1 MYVCVCVCVCVRE
14 RVRERERWRQ
24 TQTQTQTHRERQRQ
38 RHRDR
43 GRAWINAGQRIVWL
57 SPESPDLLLRKQRK
71 DRAMAG
77 ADHAYCRKVK
87 GD

>member
-1 MYVCVCVCVCVRE
+1 ME
-14 RVRERERWRQ
+14 TEPDTHTDTKRQ
-24 TQTQTQTHRERQRQ
+24 RQRQ
-38 RHRDR
+38 RHRER
-43 GRAWINAGQRIVWL
+43 GRFWINAGQRIVWL